1 MDFFGGESHGF
12 QEERRGSVVA
22 TEYKGRR
29 TKEIDCQ
36 RGEDHNNILEPLGGG
51 GGVSCKFNIV
61 THQKS
66 LTPPQAINN
75 KRFLKLSFA
84 VNILP
89 Y

>member
-1 MDFFGGESHGF
+1 MDFFGRESHGF

-51 GGVSCKFNIV
+51 GVSCKFNIV

-75 KRFLKLSFA
+75 KRFFKLSFA